1 MKAVVT
7 DFNSLGLYVG
17 MLIYGYPAGQVP
29 NTYVPFLPLPP
40 PPDWQKPTLDGRT
53 PMWTPIQKMQ
63 LLLMTGQITPS
74 PESAVS
80 DSGENDESRRTIR
93 PEEMLFEHS
102 EVATDDTSSAL
113 RLDQMDKGLGAVLGL
128 LLLILHN

>member
-1 MKAVVT
+1 
-7 DFNSLGLYVG
+7 
-17 MLIYGYPAGQVP
+17 
-29 NTYVPFLPLPP
+29 
-40 PPDWQKPTLDGRT
+40 
-53 PMWTPIQKMQ
+53 MQ

-80 DSGENDESRRTIR
+80 DSGENDESSRTIR

-102 EVATDDTSSAL
+102 EVAKDETSSAL

-128 LLLILHN
+128 LLLILYN